1 MILFIIVVFMWLG
14 TSKAVIGS
22 GRVRVHSGL
31 LGIGPR
37 REIPFSKIGSIT
49 ISVGMQSG
57 GRSGTPYYDIKLK
70 LTDGQEVTLAS
81 SIRNKLEAE
90 WLIARMK
97 SEIGLEQL
105 MRRGLRFL
113 LKPGRLMK
121 KTLVTVS
128 S

>member
-1 MILFIIVVFMWLG
+1 MTSGEWLQDVILCIIVVFLWIG
-14 TSKAVIGS
+14 TSKVVIGS

-37 REIPFSKIGSIT
+37 REIPFSEIGSIT
-49 ISVGMQSG
+49 MPVGMQSG

-90 WLIARMK
+90 WLIASIK
-97 SEIGLEQL
+97 SEIGL
-105 MRRGLRFL
+105 
-113 LKPGRLMK
+113 K
-121 KTLVTVS
+121 
-128 S
+128 